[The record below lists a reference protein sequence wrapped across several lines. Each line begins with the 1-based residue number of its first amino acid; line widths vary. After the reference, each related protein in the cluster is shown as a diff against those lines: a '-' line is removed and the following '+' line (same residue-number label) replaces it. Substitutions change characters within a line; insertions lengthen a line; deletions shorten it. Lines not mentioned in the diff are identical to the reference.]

1 MAVLKENVGDLSS
14 LTAEIIQRGLEN
26 RLGVNLAGYE
36 EEIEQ
41 VLKSVRDGEDVPAPS
56 ESVVDPLTDANAIT
70 PPLAEPEKVLRVKKS
85 NVRKNFPFSKSD
97 DEGDRDFDPKGSQK
111 KQSKNLNRKK
121 LKE

>member
-26 RLGVNLAGYE
+26 RLGVNLAGHE

-41 VLKSVRDGEDVPAPS
+41 VLKSVRDSEDVPAPS
-56 ESVVDPLTDANAIT
+56 ESVTDSLTDANAIT
-70 PPLAEPEKVLRVKKS
+70 PPCAKPEKVLRVKKS

-97 DEGDRDFDPKGSQK
+97 DEGDRDFDPKKSQK

>member
-1 MAVLKENVGDLSS
+1 MAVLKENASDLSS

-26 RLGVNLAGYE
+26 RLGVNLAGHE

-41 VLKSVRDGEDVPAPS
+41 VLKSVRDSEDVSAPS
-56 ESVVDPLTDANAIT
+56 ESVTDPLTDANTIT
-70 PPLAEPEKVLRVKKS
+70 PPRAEPEKVLRVKKS

-97 DEGDRDFDPKGSQK
+97 DEGDSDFDPKGSQK

-121 LKE
+121 PKE

>member
-1 MAVLKENVGDLSS
+1 MAVLKENVGDLST

-26 RLGVNLAGYE
+26 RLGVNLAGHE

-41 VLKSVRDGEDVPAPS
+41 VLKSVRDSEDVTAPS
-56 ESVVDPLTDANAIT
+56 EIVTDPLTDANAIT
-70 PPLAEPEKVLRVKKS
+70 APRAEPEKVLRVKKS

-97 DEGDRDFDPKGSQK
+97 DEGDRDFDPRVSQK

>member
-26 RLGVNLAGYE
+26 RLGVNLAGHE

-41 VLKSVRDGEDVPAPS
+41 VLKSVRDSEDVPAPS
-56 ESVVDPLTDANAIT
+56 ESVTDSLTDANAIT
-70 PPLAEPEKVLRVKKS
+70 PPCAEPEKVLRVKKS

-97 DEGDRDFDPKGSQK
+97 DEGDRDFDPKKSQK

>member
-14 LTAEIIQRGLEN
+14 LTAEIIQRSLEN
-26 RLGVNLAGYE
+26 RLGVNLAGHE

-41 VLKSVRDGEDVPAPS
+41 VLKSVRDSEDVPAPS
-56 ESVVDPLTDANAIT
+56 ESVTDPLTDANAIT
-70 PPLAEPEKVLRVKKS
+70 PTRAEPEKVLRVKKS

-97 DEGDRDFDPKGSQK
+97 DEGDRDFDPKKSQK

-121 LKE
+121 PKE